1 MESAAPLPQERLEMQ
16 MRRPILPEMS
26 NYKAVVFDMDGT
38 LTDTMQLIPRLLA
51 EELRISSRGIRYRS
65 FQNWLAH
72 YYYHNHSWMN
82 KKLPFHIAKAFNHT
96 LLGIL
101 FVFGRTGVR
110 YVKSLENHRLFPGTL
125 DVLSSIKSLGLEIG
139 LATNGRKFEVKR
151 KLPLEVR
158 KMFKVLIT
166 KKRGIAKKPKPDLI
180 LLSAKR
186 LGISPSKIIYIGD
199 TLADMLAS
207 EAAGCEFILVSTGAF
222 ASDTVHFDGKP
233 PKYRV
238 NDLRDVPSLINRL
251 LNAN

>member
-1 MESAAPLPQERLEMQ
+1 MQLQ
-16 MRRPILPEMS
+16 MRRHILTEIP

-51 EELRISSRGIRYRS
+51 EELRIPSQGIQYRN

-82 KKLPFHIAKAFNHT
+82 KQLPFHLAKAFNHT

-110 YVKSLENHRLFPGTL
+110 YVKSLEKYRIFPGTL
-125 DVLSSIKSLGLEIG
+125 DVLSSIKSLGLELG
-139 LATNGRKFEVKR
+139 LATNGRTFEVEK

-186 LGISPSKIIYIGD
+186 LGVSPSEIIYIGD

-207 EAAGCEFILVSTGAF
+207 KAAGCEFILVSTGAF
-222 ASDTVHFDGKP
+222 ASDTVHSNGKQ
-233 PKYRV
+233 PKYSV
-238 NDLRDVPSLINRL
+238 NDLRDVPSLIDRIIR
-251 LNAN
+251 AN